1 MTGRLSKRW
10 PSWLRDVDALIGVQ
24 AHLVLSGNVGDWYRL
39 PIDDRPLADGIAEAL
54 SFALEPSGFDVLL
67 THDVVDGFGVLAE
80 DEQVGWAAV
89 QGVVGQDLRSA
100 DAEDLGLLAE
110 VVRALAGPANRR
122 LALVLER
129 ASQLVGR
136 VNDLGPAERALFRAA
151 GKAADEA
158 HTVVDEAGRTAYN
171 PVFWLVERAHDL
183 PEWYSVSSPAV
194 RHIAVPDPDL
204 SARRQAAQVLLRPR
218 FTDDDGHR
226 QLAVVAGR
234 LAELTDGLQV
244 QSLVHIC
251 ALLGHNEPDTARIE
265 DAVGLYKVGAAESPW
280 RTGFVAQRL
289 RADQQHPDA
298 YTQLSARVL
307 GQPQAITKAVD
318 ILIRA
323 VSGLSGAQATSSTNR
338 PRGVLFLAG
347 PTGTG
352 KTELAKAMTELVFGS
367 QDAYTRFDMSEF
379 AAEHAGDR
387 LIGAPP
393 GYVGFDAGG
402 ELTEAVRRSPHRLLL
417 FDEIEK
423 AHPLILDKF
432 LQILEDG
439 RLTDGRGTTVHFS
452 ETIIVFTSNLGFTRL
467 SEDGRTLVQ
476 NIQPGQEYADVAR
489 LVREAV
495 DDHFAR
501 RINRPELLNRIG
513 DNVVVFDFIRP
524 EVARDIARLQL
535 SNVLAQ
541 VERSTAARVVLSGSA
556 EKQVIEQATSDLT
569 FGGRGIG
576 NVIES
581 VFVNPLARALF
592 ERNAAAGDHAEVVGV
607 GQGVH
612 GPTVVLR

>member
-1 MTGRLSKRW
+1 MSARLSKHW
-10 PSWLRDVDALIGVQ
+10 PGWLRDVDALIGAQ
-24 AHLVLSGNVGDWYRL
+24 AHLVLSGNVRDWYRL
-39 PIDDRPLADGIAEAL
+39 PVDGYPLADGVAEAL
-54 SFALEPSGFDVLL
+54 AFALEPSGFEVLL
-67 THDVVDGFGVLAE
+67 THDAVDGFGVLAD
-80 DEQVGWAAV
+80 DEQVGWAVV
-89 QGVVGQDLRSA
+89 QGVVGQDLRG
-100 DAEDLGLLAE
+100 AEPDDLGLLAE
-110 VVRALAGPANRR
+110 VVRALADPGHRR

-129 ASQLVGR
+129 ASQLVAR
-136 VNDLGPAERALFRAA
+136 VSELGPAERALFRAA
-151 GKAADEA
+151 AKAADEA
-158 HTVVDEAGRTAYN
+158 HPVGDRTGRAAYN
-171 PVFWLVERAHDL
+171 PVIWLVEREHDL
-183 PEWYSVSSPAV
+183 PEWYSVSSASV
-194 RHIAVPDPDL
+194 RHIVVPEPDL
-204 SARRQAAQVLLRPR
+204 SARRDAAQVLLGPR
-218 FTDDDGHR
+218 LCADAQARLG
-226 QLAVVAGR
+226 AVAGR
-234 LAELTDGLQV
+234 LAELTDGLSV
-244 QSLVHIC
+244 QALVHIC
-251 ALLGHNEPDTARIE
+251 ALLGGGEPDLARIE
-265 DAVGLYKVGAAESPW
+265 DAVGLYKLGAAESPW

-289 RADQQHPDA
+289 RANEQHPDA
-298 YTQLSARVL
+298 YARLAGRVL
-307 GQPQAITKAVD
+307 GQPQAVTKAVD

-323 VSGLSGAQATSSTNR
+323 VSGLSGAQATSATNR

-467 SEDGRTLVQ
+467 GEDGRTLVQ
-476 NIQPGQEYADVAR
+476 NIQPGQEYAEVER

-524 EVARDIARLQL
+524 EVARDIARMQL

-541 VERSTAARVVLSGSA
+541 VERSTAARVELSGSA
-556 EKQVIEQATSDLT
+556 EQQVIEQATSDLT

-576 NVIES
+576 NIIES

-592 ERNAAAGDHAEVVGV
+592 DRNVAAGDHAEVVSV